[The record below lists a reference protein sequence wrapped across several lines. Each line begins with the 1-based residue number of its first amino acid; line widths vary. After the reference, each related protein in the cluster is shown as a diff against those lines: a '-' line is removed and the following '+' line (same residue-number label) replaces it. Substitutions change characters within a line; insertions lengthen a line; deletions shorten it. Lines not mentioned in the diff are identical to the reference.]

1 MSIKGF
7 PSQKKLTT
15 ELAPYTD
22 KQSFTTNEFVTA
34 QPSYSDKM
42 LFDTVSASLT
52 RIHSTVKTAAA
63 NTVFPKR
70 VLKNTSHGA
79 SKGDVIRFQL
89 ASANPYFEAT
99 IISVPDANTMILGAE
114 LPNNIVT
121 GDEFYILRHVTP
133 RVADDGTLI
142 ATLAAAPIQ
151 FVKDGTDTEVSVNT
165 TTLGSSEPLPV
176 LNMSAF
182 VPKLYD
188 EVALTY
194 VAAGNGVGQIQTAVY
209 KLATVTVR
217 TLTLSYDGS
226 NRLSGVVAV

>member
-1 MSIKGF
+1 MSIKGY
-7 PSQKKLTT
+7 PTQKKLIDG
-15 ELAPYTD
+15 LDGFTD
-22 KQSFTTNEFVTA
+22 QQSITKNEFVTA
-34 QPSYSDKM
+34 QPSYSDK
-42 LFDTVSASLT
+42 LLLDTANESLT
-52 RIHSTVKTAAA
+52 RLHSVVKTAEA
-63 NTVFPKR
+63 NTVHPDR
-70 VLKNTSHGA
+70 VLKSTAHGA
-79 SKGDVIRFQL
+79 AKGDVVRFEL

-99 IISVPDANTMILGAE
+99 IISIPDANTMILGAK

-142 ATLAAAPIQ
+142 ATLAAAPVQ
-151 FVKDGTDTEVSVNT
+151 FVKNGTDTEVSVNT